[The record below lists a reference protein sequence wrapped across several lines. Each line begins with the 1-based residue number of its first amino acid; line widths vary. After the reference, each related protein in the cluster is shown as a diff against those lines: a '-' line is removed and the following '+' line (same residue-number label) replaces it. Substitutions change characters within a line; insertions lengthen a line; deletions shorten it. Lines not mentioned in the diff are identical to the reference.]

1 MATACA
7 GLGDSQVKLCYESR
21 LVAASA
27 GPGGS
32 VRPAVACLRRIG
44 SCEAGAKMGHSYV
57 KEALGG
63 VG

>member
-1 MATACA
+1 MAATCA
-7 GLGDSQVKLCYESR
+7 ELGDSQEKPSYESR